1 MSGDENITN
10 AYCIKMSGE
19 LYSSIV
25 YSEYLIQPVVNVKRN
40 SVELITKRNIID
52 RDKLK
57 FGEKYETGDIVNYK
71 GIKFYVLR
79 NSSSKDEYATV
90 LKATPLSIE
99 EVDKYGKGIIN
110 KFTQKSVNKA
120 YDSRGFGGM
129 AYYSNNNCEFMSRYP
144 NNTGCLTSYDE
155 SDVKKVVD
163 NWSQDLFTDDDLRED
178 EYGYKSRILN
188 KDDLFEHLNYES
200 SNKTITNG
208 GEYIKYTENTPNFN
222 L

>member
-1 MSGDENITN
+1 
-10 AYCIKMSGE
+10 
-19 LYSSIV
+19 
-25 YSEYLIQPVVNVKRN
+25 
-40 SVELITKRNIID
+40 
-52 RDKLK
+52 
-57 FGEKYETGDIVNYK
+57 
-71 GIKFYVLR
+71 
-79 NSSSKDEYATV
+79 
-90 LKATPLSIE
+90 
-99 EVDKYGKGIIN
+99 
-110 KFTQKSVNKA
+110 
-120 YDSRGFGGM
+120 M
-129 AYYSNNNCEFMSRYP
+129 AYYSNNNCEFISRYP
-144 NNTGCLTSYDE
+144 NTTGCLTSYDE